1 MIKMPGKML
10 FISVF
15 VRIPVFKSIYLVSR
29 FIHIITV
36 ENMTSGILTS
46 NRGSEFRKLLLVF
59 KINKYNYY
67 RMY

>member
-46 NRGSEFRKLLLVF
+46 NRGAEFRKLLLVF